1 MRVTENIKRDQV
13 LGNIQKNSQKLQ
25 DLQIEMASGQR
36 INKTSDDPVGATLAQ
51 DIVTNLS
58 KQQQRIA
65 NLADSIAWLERNEVE
80 LNHIS
85 ELMDKAKSLA
95 MSQATSSANPDTR
108 RATASEIAAIRESL
122 YDSGNAREG
131 KLYLFSGVKSLTPAL
146 KKNYILQQA
155 RVETEK
161 IVQRDIRDLVDVT
174 QFQAQFEGFSQ
185 HQYVVK
191 VTETGYWGKAKY
203 QVSDDGGQNWGPEKT
218 LRPVIDMYN
227 PEGKENDKVR
237 LKFFDERGELNDK
250 MNLLPDAFDF
260 NNEAVADFDI
270 EELGPIFP
278 EGLEFV
284 FTPNPPVSFI
294 GSPQKKETLIADGT
308 TVPINVTADELLLGV
323 GEVEVDTFSLMLSLE
338 RALETNDGTAIA
350 EKIQELELALE
361 QVLKQKANVG
371 NTVRELREAQQK
383 QETQIF
389 DQERRLSEIRD
400 SDLAEAAVNL
410 RTAELNNRVSLDTGS
425 RLIQPSLTDF
435 LR

>member
-260 NNEAVADFDI
+260 NNEAVADFDV